1 LTSPSRGPY
10 MGSPQAG
17 KATTVT
23 VRFLDDEIMEG
34 RVGGID
40 LDQPN
45 IELEMPDEGRH
56 NESALIQMTSIKRIT
71 LVAGPPTPEEQ
82 ARAGKKVAIRFQD
95 GEV

>member
-1 LTSPSRGPY
+1 

-45 IELEMPDEGRH
+45 IELEMPDTRMMVALGLSAPGRQVGVDVGGK
-56 NESALIQMTSIKRIT
+56 S
-71 LVAGPPTPEEQ
+71 PP
-82 ARAGKKVAIRFQD
+82 RRLFLGSD
-95 GEV
+95 